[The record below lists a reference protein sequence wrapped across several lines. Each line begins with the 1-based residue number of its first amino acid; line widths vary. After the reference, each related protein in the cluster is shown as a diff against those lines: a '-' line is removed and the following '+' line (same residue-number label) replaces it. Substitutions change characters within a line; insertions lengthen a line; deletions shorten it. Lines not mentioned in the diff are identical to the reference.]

1 MLQDLRTGTGRAG
14 VRPNLE
20 TTTLTAWILLAHAGA
35 TCAMAGLIWFVQ
47 VVHYPL
53 FGAVVP
59 DTFVAYHRQHLRL
72 TTLVVGPLM
81 LAEAGTAVA
90 IAALRLSSPTS
101 SWLGVVL
108 LAIVWGATMWLSV
121 PRHDELAHGFALSTH
136 AALVTTNWIRTVAWT
151 ARAVLS
157 LTMVADVMHA
167 S

>member
-1 MLQDLRTGTGRAG
+1 M
-14 VRPNLE
+14 
-20 TTTLTAWILLAHAGA
+20 LLAHAGA
-35 TCAMAGLIWFVQ
+35 ACAMAGVIWFVQ

-53 FGAVVP
+53 FGAVDP
-59 DTFVAYHRQHLRL
+59 DTFLAYHRQHLRL

-81 LAEAGTAVA
+81 LAEAGAA
-90 IAALRLSSPTS
+90 IAIVALRVSSPTL

-121 PRHDELAHGFALSTH
+121 PRHDELAHGFAALAH
-136 AALVTTNWIRTVAWT
+136 AALVGTNWIRTVAWT

-157 LTMVADVMHA
+157 LTMVADVMPA

>member
-1 MLQDLRTGTGRAG
+1 M
-14 VRPNLE
+14 
-20 TTTLTAWILLAHAGA
+20 LLAHAGA
-35 TCAMAGLIWFVQ
+35 ACAMAGVIWFVQ

-53 FGAVVP
+53 FGAVHP
-59 DTFVAYHRQHLRL
+59 DTFLAYHRQHLRL

-81 LAEAGTAVA
+81 LAEAGAA
-90 IAALRLSSPTS
+90 IAIVALRVSSPTL

-121 PRHDELAHGFALSTH
+121 PRHDELAHGFAESAH

-157 LTMVADVMHA
+157 LTMVADVMPA

>member
-1 MLQDLRTGTGRAG
+1 
-14 VRPNLE
+14 
-20 TTTLTAWILLAHAGA
+20 
-35 TCAMAGLIWFVQ
+35 MAGLIWFVQ

-53 FGAVVP
+53 FGAVDP
-59 DTFVAYHRQHLRL
+59 DTFLAYHRQHLRL

-81 LAEAGTAVA
+81 LAEAGAATA
-90 IAALRLSSPTS
+90 ILALRLSPLSTS
-101 SWLGVVL
+101 WAGVVL

-121 PRHDELAHGFALSTH
+121 PRHEELAHGFAVSAH

-157 LTMVADVMHA
+157 LMMVADVMHP